1 MAYELDQAPR
11 RRRSAHTPSPRRG
24 ARNEARTSCTPSPR
38 QNNRT
43 PAADHRRVI
52 PIRRR
57 RRARLLAPPRRLGLA
72 PPLRLRRV
80 GRRAVP
86 TDVADVARAP
96 GAAPDADLVVIIL
109 RGATSS
115 SRLSRTPPVEGFEA
129 AVGRAARPL
138 PARPRRRLVV
148 VALVLFGGC
157 SSGPRLGAAP
167 RRVVVLVL
175 HVLHGVRAQGQV
187 RGKALAAGRAAE
199 ALWLLFGLGRCSRR
213 LVRPRRT
220 GRRALLRLLTPT
232 AVAQRLVGLLELP
245 KFVDVAALVR
255 VLLEG

>member
-175 HVLHGVRAQGQV
+175 HVLHRVRAQGQV
-187 RGKALAAGRAAE
+187 RGEALAARRAAE
-199 ALWLLFGLGRCSRR
+199 ALRRLGLGRRSRWP
-213 LVRPRRT
+213 VRPRRT
-220 GRRALLRLLTPT
+220 GRRTLLRLLTPT

-245 KFVDVAALVR
+245 KLVDVAALVR
-255 VLLEG
+255 VFF

>member
-11 RRRSAHTPSPRRG
+11 PKALGPHAIAATRREGRG
-24 ARNEARTSCTPSPR
+24 AYELHAIAATK
-38 QNNRT
+38 NNRT

-72 PPLRLRRV
+72 APLNLRRV

-86 TDVADVARAP
+86 ADAAGVARAP
-96 GAAPDADLVVIIL
+96 GAAHGADLVVIVFC
-109 RGATSS
+109 GATSS

-148 VALVLFGGC
+148 VALVHFWCC
-157 SSGPRLGAAP
+157 SPRPSRGAA
-167 RRVVVLVL
+167 VLLVL
-175 HVLHGVRAQGQV
+175 RLWVLHRVRAQ
-187 RGKALAAGRAAE
+187 
-199 ALWLLFGLGRCSRR
+199 C
-213 LVRPRRT
+213 
-220 GRRALLRLLTPT
+220 
-232 AVAQRLVGLLELP
+232 
-245 KFVDVAALVR
+245 
-255 VLLEG
+255 

>member
-1 MAYELDQAPR
+1 MAYELDQTPWPKALGPHAIAATR
-11 RRRSAHTPSPRRG
+11 RETSHSEG
-24 ARNEARTSCTPSPR
+24 ATPSPR

-43 PAADHRRVI
+43 PAADHRRVL

-72 PPLRLRRV
+72 PPLRLRRI

-86 TDVADVARAP
+86 TDAADVARAP

-175 HVLHGVRAQGQV
+175 HVLHRVRAQGQV
-187 RGKALAAGRAAE
+187 GSIAFTAGRAAE
-199 ALWLLFGLGRCSRR
+199 ALRRLGLGRRSRWP
-213 LVRPRRT
+213 VRPRRT
-220 GRRALLRLLTPT
+220 GRRTLLRLLTPT

-245 KFVDVAALVR
+245 KLVDVAALVW
-255 VLLEG
+255 VFF

>member
-11 RRRSAHTPSPRRG
+11 PKALGPHAIAATRREGRG
-24 ARNEARTSCTPSPR
+24 AYELHAIAATK
-38 QNNRT
+38 NNRT

-72 PPLRLRRV
+72 APLNLRRV

-86 TDVADVARAP
+86 ADVADVARAP
-96 GAAPDADLVVIIL
+96 GAAAGADLVVIIL
-109 RGATSS
+109 RGTAAGP
-115 SRLSRTPPVEGFEA
+115 RLGRTTAVEGLEA
-129 AVGRAARPL
+129 ARFRSLA
-138 PARPRRRLVV
+138 ARPRRRLVV

-175 HVLHGVRAQGQV
+175 HVLHRVRAQ
-187 RGKALAAGRAAE
+187 
-199 ALWLLFGLGRCSRR
+199 S
-213 LVRPRRT
+213 
-220 GRRALLRLLTPT
+220 
-232 AVAQRLVGLLELP
+232 
-245 KFVDVAALVR
+245 
-255 VLLEG
+255 